1 MPAAGE
7 LLVLGAVTALT
18 VQRRD
23 VPGQPE
29 VEVVVG
35 LLPLA
40 GLVAIETG
48 DVSAAV
54 LAALELVD
62 DGGRL
67 LAMTLGAAPGRRYEL
82 RKRLINLGRGSGVV
96 YQQGAQ
102 QQGAADGDG
111 NKYRPKWHPRA
122 GSFLPQ
128 FSSYSFD
135 SVARSPW

>member
-1 MPAAGE
+1 M
-7 LLVLGAVTALT
+7 
-18 VQRRD
+18 
-23 VPGQPE
+23 
-29 VEVVVG
+29 VVS

-40 GLVAIETG
+40 WLVAIETG

-96 YQQGAQ
+96 YSRAPSSRALLMVMATNIDLKGIRT
-102 QQGAADGDG
+102 
-111 NKYRPKWHPRA
+111 RPE
-122 GSFLPQ
+122 
-128 FSSYSFD
+128 
-135 SVARSPW
+135 